1 MYILLT
7 ILTFLWIFLIAYSGY
22 SKAVCDVLWF
32 HFEKSIFKDRDPHYW
47 NPVISS
53 ENKYESKKWGIT
65 TFFVFTTDAWHKY
78 QFFRINLKYVS
89 LFIIALCSIICFKL
103 LIYKLIYL
111 IIGFCINRILF
122 GMVFELSYR
131 KLYKK

>member
-1 MYILLT
+1 MVFLIIILSIIWL
-7 ILTFLWIFLIAYSGY
+7 FLIAYSGY

-32 HFEKSIFKDRDPHYW
+32 HFETSIFKDRDPQYW

-53 ENKYESKKWGIT
+53 ENKYKSKKWGIT

-78 QFFRINLKYVS
+78 QFYRINLKYIS
-89 LFIIALCSIICFKL
+89 LFIIALISILFFKL

-111 IIGFCINRILF
+111 IISFMLNRILF
-122 GMVFELSYR
+122 GLAFELSYR

>member
-1 MYILLT
+1 MV
-7 ILTFLWIFLIAYSGY
+7 FLIIILSIIWLFLIVYSGY

-32 HFEKSIFKDRDPHYW
+32 HFETSIFKDRDPHYW
-47 NPVISS
+47 NPVIAS
-53 ENKYESKKWGIT
+53 ENKYKSKKWGIT

-78 QFFRINLKYVS
+78 QFYRINLKYIS
-89 LFIIALCSIICFKL
+89 LFIIALISILFFKL

-111 IIGFCINRILF
+111 IISFMLNRILF
-122 GMVFELSYR
+122 GLAFELSYR